1 MGWYGSADVTA
12 LKTKPELYVDN
23 LERLIKRTAEQT
35 GKSANEVMSD
45 MITGK
50 GFLRKDGGS
59 IEKPD
64 WHHAIE
70 NHMKAGGYVVT
81 EDKHLAK
88 GGDGK
93 EEGSASLK
101 ELYEAMPDLY
111 EQAIKPEVDSYKK
124 PRATTDLINRGVIA
138 NNPISSTLD
147 LINFGLSGVDALT
160 KGTRF
165 PTRLSS
171 EKPFGGSEQIRDLM
185 KQYGMTTDEERP
197 IAETV
202 LGLFSPSGL
211 ASGAVKGM
219 TAIQKLPETLR
230 KTESGLNALTS
241 KAARPFTPA
250 TITVEAVAPDLAKG
264 RPREFQEMV
273 TERLMGDKG
282 PMSMSTVAGRKTTKR
297 PAQGVYGND
306 AGELETNV
314 MRGID
319 VPGVGSFADN
329 PLFLSDIASAG
340 KALNQESMAAH
351 RFVPMMTNN
360 IKDASAMLIKPK
372 GGKLTNEEVIE
383 LGKRL
388 GGDMVVAH
396 NPRLGGVVVYP
407 FGEVTKGQIPS
418 EFLDAQSVAGN
429 VLGKRAD
436 IKFGNADMNKDR
448 LYMSRSEYDSSGARE
463 PSAEFLAER
472 KRLLKQ
478 ESRAFPKSR
487 QSKSA
492 LDQMREPET
501 SKTR

>member
-1 MGWYGSADVTA
+1 
-12 LKTKPELYVDN
+12 
-23 LERLIKRTAEQT
+23 
-35 GKSANEVMSD
+35 
-45 MITGK
+45 
-50 GFLRKDGGS
+50 
-59 IEKPD
+59 
-64 WHHAIE
+64 
-70 NHMKAGGYVVT
+70 
-81 EDKHLAK
+81 
-88 GGDGK
+88 
-93 EEGSASLK
+93 
-101 ELYEAMPDLY
+101 
-111 EQAIKPEVDSYKK
+111 
-124 PRATTDLINRGVIA
+124 
-138 NNPISSTLD
+138 
-147 LINFGLSGVDALT
+147 
-160 KGTRF
+160 
-165 PTRLSS
+165 
-171 EKPFGGSEQIRDLM
+171 
-185 KQYGMTTDEERP
+185 
-197 IAETV
+197 
-202 LGLFSPSGL
+202 
-211 ASGAVKGM
+211 
-219 TAIQKLPETLR
+219 
-230 KTESGLNALTS
+230 
-241 KAARPFTPA
+241 
-250 TITVEAVAPDLAKG
+250 
-264 RPREFQEMV
+264 V

-297 PAQGVYGND
+297 PAQGVYGNE

-319 VPGVGSFADN
+319 VPRVGSFADN

-407 FGEVTKGQIPS
+407 FGAVTKGQIPS

-436 IKFGNADMNKDR
+436 IKFGNADISKDR
-448 LYMSRSEYDSSGARE
+448 LYMSRSEYESKGAKE

-478 ESRAFPKSR
+478 EARAFPKTR
-487 QSKSA
+487 QSKSG

-501 SKTR
+501 NTTR